1 MPRFKDYMPA
11 GVIPATLLAFNDD
24 FSIDEAATRAHLSH
38 VGNVAGITA
47 VTVNGH
53 ASEVHACSDVE

>member
-11 GVIPATLLAFNDD
+11 GVIPATLLAFDVD
-24 FSIDEAATRAHLSH
+24 FSINEAATRAHLSH

-47 VTVNGH
+47 ITGT
-53 ASEVHACSDVE
+53 AIRFIRRTYIQ